1 MNQYETTGKR
11 FWAGVIDGLILTVLA
26 NLRNY
31 LMNDGAFVYNE
42 IIIIVFSLLEVSYGV
57 LLHFFYGQTI
67 GKMLMKIK
75 VIDVSETGN
84 ITFTQSVFRDCFYI
98 LGFCVFVVLSF
109 YAIIIGEVS
118 PNVSMVFDWFQ
129 YVSLIWFIIEIVT
142 CLFNQKHRAL
152 HDFIAGTVVVRTDYL
167 ASLPIEKIA

>member
-1 MNQYETTGKR
+1 MKQYETTRKR

-31 LMNDGAFVYNE
+31 LLNDGAFVYNE
-42 IIIIVFSLLEVSYGV
+42 IIIIVFSFLEISYGV
-57 LLHFFYGQTI
+57 LLHFFYGQTV

-75 VIDVSETGN
+75 VIDVSETRN
-84 ITFTQSVFRDCFYI
+84 LTFTQSVFRDFFYI
-98 LGFCVFVVLSF
+98 LSFCIFVVLSV
-109 YAIIIGEVS
+109 YVIIIGEVS
-118 PNVSMVFDWFQ
+118 PNVSMVFDWFG

-142 CLFNQKHRAL
+142 CLFNQKRRAL

-167 ASLPIEKIA
+167 KNLPIEKTA